1 VEVHGSRCV
10 SVPVVTTLGERLVSH
25 AGTGM
30 VAEIAVLSGL
40 RSELSG
46 LFAAGGY
53 RWRRHDPGVT
63 LTRVSP

>member
-1 VEVHGSRCV
+1 VEVHDSRCA

-30 VAEIAVLSGL
+30 LAEIADLSGL

-46 LFAAGGY
+46 L
-53 RWRRHDPGVT
+53 
-63 LTRVSP
+63 